1 MKSLTQIQAIKF
13 SSSDSEG
20 SDYSYVS
27 SENEE
32 KTENNQGGILL
43 YEKNEILK
51 YIYRSR
57 KECSA
62 TERSDESFFF
72 NSPRIQKEHGTRKL

>member
-32 KTENNQGGILL
+32 KAENDQGGILPD
-43 YEKNEILK
+43 KK
-51 YIYRSR
+51 
-57 KECSA
+57 K
-62 TERSDESFFF
+62 
-72 NSPRIQKEHGTRKL
+72 